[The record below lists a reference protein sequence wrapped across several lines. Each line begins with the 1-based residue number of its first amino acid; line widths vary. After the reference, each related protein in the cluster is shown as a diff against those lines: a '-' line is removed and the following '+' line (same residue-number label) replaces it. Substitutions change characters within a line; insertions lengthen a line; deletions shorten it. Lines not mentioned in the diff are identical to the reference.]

1 MASAERLGLYSRERN
16 ADCDRGNKAVP
27 NERGADGAAED
38 VFSGTA
44 EDWEPWES
52 VLVLLSIALGTGGL
66 VLLGWLVD
74 RYILH

>member
-1 MASAERLGLYSRERN
+1 
-16 ADCDRGNKAVP
+16 VP
-27 NERGADGAAED
+27 NDHGADGAAED

-74 RYILH
+74 RFILH